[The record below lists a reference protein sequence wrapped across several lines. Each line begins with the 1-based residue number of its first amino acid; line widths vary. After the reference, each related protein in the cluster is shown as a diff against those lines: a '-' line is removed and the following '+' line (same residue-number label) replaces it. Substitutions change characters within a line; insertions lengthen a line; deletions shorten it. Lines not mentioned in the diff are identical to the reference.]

1 MTLPG
6 RTLGLYVY
14 ETEHWAAAGFLRRFF
29 SASCAQCTHTAHTRD
44 IQHTQCTHTRP
55 STGLRRLQRLPERS
69 GSSCQEGGGKFM
81 LKKAVSGPLI
91 PDAGADVT
99 LEGCGLTYSL
109 KGMEKLFTE
118 LV

>member
-1 MTLPG
+1 
-6 RTLGLYVY
+6 
-14 ETEHWAAAGFLRRFF
+14 
-29 SASCAQCTHTAHTRD
+29 
-44 IQHTQCTHTRP
+44 
-55 STGLRRLQRLPERS
+55 
-69 GSSCQEGGGKFM
+69 M
-81 LKKAVSGPLI
+81 LKKAVGGPLI